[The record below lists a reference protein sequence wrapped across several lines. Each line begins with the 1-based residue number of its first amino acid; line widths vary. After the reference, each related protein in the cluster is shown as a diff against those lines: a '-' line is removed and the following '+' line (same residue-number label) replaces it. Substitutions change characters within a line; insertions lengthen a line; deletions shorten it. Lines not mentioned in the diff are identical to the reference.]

1 MPGSPAPAA
10 GHDELIAINALPS
23 RATDPELDDRLDS
36 PTPVAVESLT
46 HRRDDLP
53 QQHAAKR
60 PPHDRLQAMIRRT
73 SHPAP
78 EQLGLA
84 VRKPATPAT
93 DSGAKAS
100 PRGTPQR
107 CIRLSGC
114 RHAPMSYTSST
125 TRTLKT

>member
-1 MPGSPAPAA
+1 MPGSPAAAA
-10 GHDELIAINALPS
+10 GHDELIAINALSS

-36 PTPVAVESLT
+36 PTPVAVETLT
-46 HRRDDLP
+46 HRREDLP

-60 PPHDRLQAMIRRT
+60 PPHDRLQPIIRHTR
-73 SHPAP
+73 HPAP

-84 VRKPATPAT
+84 VRKPATTAS
-93 DSGAKAS
+93 DSGAKPS

-114 RHAPMSYTSST
+114 RHAPMSSTSRT
-125 TRTLKT
+125 TRSLKT